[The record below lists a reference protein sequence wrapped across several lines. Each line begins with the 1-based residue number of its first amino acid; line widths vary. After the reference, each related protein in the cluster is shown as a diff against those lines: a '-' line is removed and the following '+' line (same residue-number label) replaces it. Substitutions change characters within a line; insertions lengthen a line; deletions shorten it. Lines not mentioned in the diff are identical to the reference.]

1 MPRILLIED
10 DQSLRDGLQLALEH
24 QGHRVHAAASG
35 HAGLTALRTTRTDL
49 VVLDLMLP
57 DTDGFEVC
65 RRIRASWPVP
75 VIMLTARGDDS
86 DIVRGLDAGADDYVV
101 KPVRGRVLDARIRAV
116 LRGQDPSS
124 ATTATEIYGEL
135 TVNRSGLSITKNG
148 HPVAL
153 TPLELRLLLHLSA
166 DPGHVFA
173 RQELLETVW
182 GHDPSADVRLVDSGI
197 ARLRTKIEDDPTSAR
212 YIQTARGFG
221 YRFGPL

>member
-35 HAGLTALRTTRTDL
+35 HAGLTALRTMRTDL

-116 LRGQDPSS
+116 LRGQDPSP

-135 TVNRSGLSITKNG
+135 TVDRSGLSITKNG

-166 DPGHVFA
+166 DPGRVFA

-182 GHDPSADVRLVDSGI
+182 GHDPSTDVRLVDSGI

>member
-57 DTDGFEVC
+57 DTDGFDVC

-116 LRGQDPSS
+116 LRGQDPSP
-124 ATTATEIYGEL
+124 ATTATEIHGDL
-135 TVNRSGLSITKNG
+135 TLNRSGLSITKNG
-148 HPVAL
+148 RPVAL